1 MDRRL
6 HTNRWTVK
14 VMCALFAMGMVQ
26 AYVVWKMTKGV
37 TKRFSHYRFM
47 RDLMEEFLEFD
58 IKEHIRRRKYLR
70 KGKRPPPAPVPKDPV
85 VPEAGARIKH
95 CMARIRSERGMVCRV
110 CSARLR
116 DVRQRSP
123 VKNHSTSKRFLS
135 YYKCLGCDHAPMH
148 PECFTRV
155 FEHHQAGALAH
166 SHPRSQVSRVS
177 PSPQSR
183 KNRARVK

>member
-1 MDRRL
+1 VDRRL

-14 VMCALFAMGMVQ
+14 VMVALFAMGMVQ

-37 TKRFSHYRFM
+37 TKRFSHYSFM

-58 IKEHIRRRKYLR
+58 FKEHVRRRKYLS
-70 KGKRPPPAPVPKDPV
+70 KGQRPPPAPVPKHPV
-85 VPEAGARIKH
+85 VPEAGVRIKH
-95 CMARIRSERGMVCRV
+95 RMVGIPDRGMVCRV

-116 DVRQRSP
+116 DDRQRSP
-123 VKNHSTSKRFLS
+123 VKNHSRSKHYLCS
-135 YYKCLGCDHAPMH
+135 YKCVGCDHAPMH

-166 SHPRSQVSRVS
+166 SHPQSQVSRVS

-183 KNRARVK
+183 KRKACFQ